1 MEPEMNG
8 VEIGQ
13 QLGVESAE
21 ATITKVEAY
30 CEYEK
35 QRPMKLQRCR
45 TNRRSSSI
53 DSGAI
58 SIELCFRTP
67 RGAR

>member
-1 MEPEMNG
+1 MKPEING

-35 QRPMKLQRCR
+35 QRIELG
-45 TNRRSSSI
+45 TTRRS
-53 DSGAI
+53 
-58 SIELCFRTP
+58 LR
-67 RGAR
+67 